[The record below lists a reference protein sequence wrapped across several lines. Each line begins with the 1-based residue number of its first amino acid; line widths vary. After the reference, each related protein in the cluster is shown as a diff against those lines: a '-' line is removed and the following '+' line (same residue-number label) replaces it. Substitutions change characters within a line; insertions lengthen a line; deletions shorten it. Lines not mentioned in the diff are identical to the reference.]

1 MDSHQPEAAALFTAM
16 VMVQQLLDENPPDP
30 TSQPATRVKY
40 VLNNKSVIDDL
51 EWNFGPQT
59 SVYNYLK
66 PDYNILQAINNEQAA
81 ATRDDD
87 LIDPSVSWVK
97 GHQDDHTPR
106 EELSDA
112 ALANYYADKTCGIMH
127 GASDDEA
134 GLFPEWIP
142 NLEAGLLHQGHL
154 VTKKQEAHVITA
166 TTAPALQQSIMK
178 DSKKRDPLIEVEWT
192 DDTFNSVDWQANK
205 SSFDALSPG
214 KKIQISN
221 KYTHEWTPT
230 LQQ

>member
-1 MDSHQPEAAALFTAM
+1 
-16 VMVQQLLDENPPDP
+16 
-30 TSQPATRVKY
+30 
-40 VLNNKSVIDDL
+40 
-51 EWNFGPQT
+51 
-59 SVYNYLK
+59 
-66 PDYNILQAINNEQAA
+66 
-81 ATRDDD
+81 
-87 LIDPSVSWVK
+87 VK

-106 EELSDA
+106 EELSDT
-112 ALANYYADKTCGIMH
+112 ALANYYADKTCKIMH

-142 NLEAGLLHQGHL
+142 NLEAGLLHQGCL

-178 DSKKRDPLIEVEWT
+178 DSKKRDPLIEAEWT

-214 KKIQISN
+214 KKIQIS
-221 KYTHEWTPT
+221 KYAHEWTLTLHQRAHIDNKIDRRCFTCGNLKENVTHMLRCPSTHQQAAQTKTLHDFKNHLARYHTPAPMATLIIECLEAWYDGKRPT
-230 LQQ
+230 VTLLPTNDNDPNATFH